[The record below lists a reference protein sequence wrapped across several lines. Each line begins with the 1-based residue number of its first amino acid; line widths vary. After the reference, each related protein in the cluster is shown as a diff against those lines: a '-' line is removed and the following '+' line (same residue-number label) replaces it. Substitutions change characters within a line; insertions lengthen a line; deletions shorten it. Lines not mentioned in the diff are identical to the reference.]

1 MLSRRQ
7 MLQSLAASAAGALAP
22 SQALSQ
28 SGASGS
34 ARRPTARRS
43 SICDFDV
50 TPYLAQL
57 KSAGVKTI
65 GRYYD
70 RAYGSGIGETCYHHP
85 MQDADQGRTG
95 RDRERRHVGLSWC
108 SSIAARSA

>member
-7 MLQSLAASAAGALAP
+7 VLQSLAASSAAALAP
-22 SQALSQ
+22 SRVLANPDQRI
-28 SGASGS
+28 ASP
-34 ARRPTARRS
+34 ANRAQ
-43 SICDFDV
+43 IIDADFDV
-50 TPYLAQL
+50 TPYLARL

-70 RAYGSGIGETCYHHP
+70 RAYGSGIGESCYHHP
-85 MQDADQGRTG
+85 LQDADQGG
-95 RDRERRHVGLSWC
+95 ADRDRKRGPVRLSWC